1 MNAATGHYVS
11 TAPRFLID
19 FYEDVVNNPATFEGD
34 DIDIDLPR
42 RMLTYPAMSEAWKEL
57 AKPKY
62 ADRLRGQVDRLD
74 PPSIPCNRDEW
85 NDTPF
90 DLVANTVHM
99 AVEDVMRH
107 PPWELKRSDVRDYFG
122 NIAKAARAFSDA
134 VKGGPLDV
142 DTHRFFP
149 APTLFALLVAF
160 QKERWECGAELFGE
174 ALRRD
179 DDLRLKCERGMSF
192 WAEDGRDM
200 RFRCDGQH
208 LPEERHFHLE
218 YCSIEGLQYWFKAS
232 FQYGMPRMSVLA
244 GAVADAAQNEAQRAR
259 DDPSHIL
266 PKPAD
271 AKARRM
277 YVIRYLA
284 MWFNYWFGAYLRGTL
299 ARIVS
304 TALDD
309 PDIGPEQIDEAT
321 RGWKPPPRPWSRSP
335 FERPV

>member
-1 MNAATGHYVS
+1 MTAVTGHYVS

-34 DIDIDLPR
+34 DIDVDLLR

-62 ADRLRGQVDRLD
+62 ADRLRGQEDRLD
-74 PPSIPCNRDEW
+74 PPSMPCNRDEW
-85 NDTPF
+85 DDTPF

-99 AVEDVMRH
+99 AVENVMRH
-107 PPWELKRSDVRDYFG
+107 PPWELKRSDVRGYFE

-134 VKGGPLDV
+134 VKGSPLDI
-142 DTHRFFP
+142 DSHRFFP
-149 APTLFALLVAF
+149 APSLFALLKVF
-160 QKERWECGAELFGE
+160 RKECWEYGGDQFAE
-174 ALRRD
+174 AMRRD
-179 DDLRLKCERGMSF
+179 DDLRLKCKNGMSF
-192 WAEDGRDM
+192 WEDDGRDWPFHV
-200 RFRCDGQH
+200 RR
-208 LPEERHFHLE
+208 LPEERKIDLE
-218 YCSIEGLQYWFKAS
+218 HCSIEGLQYWFKAS

-244 GAVADAAQNEAQRAR
+244 GAVADAAENEAQRASG
-259 DDPSHIL
+259 DPSHIL
-266 PKPAD
+266 PKPGD

-321 RGWKPPPRPWSRSP
+321 RGWKPPPRPWSHSP
-335 FERPV
+335 FERQRY